1 MATETLILRHLL
13 NDEIYARRTL
23 PYLKPEYFASR
34 VEKTVYEQIDN
45 FINKYNS
52 LPTKEALV
60 IELDTKNNLS
70 DSEFAECGEL
80 VSSLSV
86 EQAED
91 SDWLIATTEK
101 FCQEKAVYNAIM
113 ESINILDEDG
123 TGKDVR
129 DKGAIPDLLSTALSV
144 SFDPN
149 IGHDFVEDADERFDF
164 YHRKEER
171 VPFDLEY
178 MNKITGGG
186 LPRKSLNILMAG
198 TGAGKSLAMCHMGA
212 ANLMDGKN
220 VLYITMEMAEEKIA
234 ERIDANLLNVTL
246 DNLKSLSKDMYK
258 KKIERVKGKTAGKLI
273 IKEYPTA
280 SGGVGHFRHL
290 LNEMKL
296 KKSFIPDIIYID
308 YLNICSSSRM
318 KAGSNVNSYT
328 LIKAIAEELRGLAVE
343 QNVPIVSATQ
353 VTRSGYGSSDI
364 ELTDTSESFG
374 LPATADFMAALIV
387 TEELDEMNQI
397 MIKQLKNRYGDPS
410 TNKRFMVGID
420 RAKMRL
426 YDVEQTAQE
435 DVTDTGPTFDKTGFG
450 SRAKEDDQMK
460 WATKTQGRKNFS
472 GFNM

>member
-1 MATETLILRHLL
+1 MKEQLILRHLL
-13 NDEIYARRTL
+13 NDDNYARRIL
-23 PYLKPEYFASR
+23 PYLKPEYFADR
-34 VEKTVYEQIDN
+34 IEKTIYEQIDS
-45 FINKYNS
+45 FIQKYNS

-60 IELDTKNNLS
+60 LELDSKSHLTDKEFS
-70 DSEFAECGEL
+70 DCGEYI
-80 VSSLSV
+80 SSLSV
-86 EQAED
+86 DQPED
-91 SDWLIATTEK
+91 QEWLIKKTEE

-113 ESINILDEDG
+113 ESISILDA
-123 TGKDVR
+123 TGKEDR
-129 DKGAIPDLLSTALSV
+129 DKGAIPELLSEALSV

-410 TNKRFMVGID
+410 THKRFMVGID

-435 DVTDTGPTFDKTGFG
+435 DVTDTGPAFDNSSFG
-450 SRAKEDDQMK
+450 SRAKEEDQMK
-460 WATKTQGRKNFS
+460 WATKKMGRKNFS

>member
-1 MATETLILRHLL
+1 MKEQLILRHLL
-13 NDEIYARRTL
+13 NDDNYARRIL
-23 PYLKPEYFASR
+23 PYLKPEYFADR
-34 VEKTVYEQIDN
+34 IEKTIYEQIDS
-45 FINKYNS
+45 FIQKYNS

-60 IELDTKNNLS
+60 LELDSKSQLTDKEFS
-70 DSEFAECGEL
+70 DCGEYI
-80 VSSLSV
+80 SSLSV
-86 EQAED
+86 DQPED
-91 SDWLIATTEK
+91 QEWLIKKTEE

-113 ESINILDEDG
+113 ESISILDA
-123 TGKDVR
+123 TGKENR
-129 DKGAIPDLLSTALSV
+129 DKGAIPELLSEALSV

-410 TNKRFMVGID
+410 THKRFMVGID

-435 DVTDTGPTFDKTGFG
+435 DVTDTGPAFDNSSFG
-450 SRAKEDDQMK
+450 SRAKEEDQMK
-460 WATKTQGRKNFS
+460 WATKKMGRKNFS